1 MTLVC
6 TWKSELQQLYSFQRD
21 TLRAAPPSHMNM
33 PAHCLIFSFGLLLV
47 SAAAT
52 SKPKTVTLNLLHL
65 VRDRLLR
72 IRD

>member
-1 MTLVC
+1 
-6 TWKSELQQLYSFQRD
+6 
-21 TLRAAPPSHMNM
+21 MNM